1 MKLFNYLMALML
13 VATISSCEHPE
24 QISNEK
30 YPPLESIENTMWFSV
45 DTKNQIYYDITYGT
59 TTGEM
64 VGYSNSLR
72 DEEVSRRS
80 FTYTF
85 TPPTEIVD
93 GIVNVEFE
101 DGTLYGGMVVPKGQ
115 FQVNNKDVYWIQL
128 YEVDD
133 NGYIIYDDNNNIKS
147 SILMWKE

>member
-1 MKLFNYLMALML
+1 MKIVKYLLGAVMALTFMG
-13 VATISSCEHPE
+13 CEPFEDDTKSYPE
-24 QISNEK
+24 
-30 YPPLESIENTMWFSV
+30 LESLTNTMWYSYDKV
-45 DTKNQIYYDITYGT
+45 GDIYYDITYGEN
-59 TTGEM
+59 GEGTM
-64 VGYSNSLR
+64 LGY
-72 DEEVSRRS
+72 DEQERVTEVVNRP

-133 NGYIIYDDNNNIKS
+133 KGYIIYDDNNNIKS

>member
-45 DTKNQIYYDITYGT
+45 DTKNQIYYDITYAE

-72 DEEVSRRS
+72 DEEISRRG
-80 FTYTF
+80 FNYTF
-85 TPPTEIVD
+85 TPATEVAD
-93 GIVNVEFE
+93 GIVSLSFG
-101 DGTLYGGMVVPKGQ
+101 DGQLYGGMLVPKGQ
-115 FQVNNKDVYWIQL
+115 FQVNNEDVYWIQL

-133 NGYIIYDDNNNIKS
+133 KGYIIYDEAGKIKS

>member
-1 MKLFNYLMALML
+1 MKLFKYLIGAML
-13 VATISSCEHPE
+13 AVTFVSCEIPE
-24 QISNEK
+24 QETPTK
-30 YPPLESIENTMWFSV
+30 YPALEAIANTTWYSV
-45 DTKNQIYYDITYGT
+45 DTKNQIYYDITYSE

-72 DEEVSRRS
+72 EEEISRRG
-80 FTYTF
+80 FDYTF
-85 TPPTEIVD
+85 TPATDTVD

-101 DGTLYGGMVVPKGQ
+101 DGALYCGMLVPKGN

-133 NGYIIYDDNNNIKS
+133 KGYIIYDDNGQIKS
-147 SILMWKE
+147 SILMWME